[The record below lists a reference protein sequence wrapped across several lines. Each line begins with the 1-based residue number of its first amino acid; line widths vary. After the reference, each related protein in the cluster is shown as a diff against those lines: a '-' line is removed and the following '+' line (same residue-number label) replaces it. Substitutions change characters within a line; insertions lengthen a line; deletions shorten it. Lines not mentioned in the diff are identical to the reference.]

1 MKMFY
6 KANLAS
12 LSASFCDYIITI
24 LMVKMYFDPLTS
36 SITGNV
42 FGGLINFLI
51 CRHWVFDA
59 RNGSVA
65 LQSKKYLL
73 VWTGNLLINAFG
85 LYIFINVLKVP
96 YITAKIIT
104 SIVVSFAYNYP
115 IQKRYVFKTTQ
126 LK

>member
-1 MKMFY
+1 MFY
-6 KANLAS
+6 KATVAS
-12 LSASFCDYIITI
+12 LSASFSDFLITI
-24 LMVKMYFDPLTS
+24 LLVSLNFDHLFS

-51 CRHWVFDA
+51 CRRWVFEA
-59 RNGSVA
+59 RNDSVA
-65 LQSKKYLL
+65 LQSKRYLL
-73 VWTGNLLINAFG
+73 VWIGNLLVNAFG
-85 LYIFINVLKVP
+85 LYLFINVLKVP

-104 SIVVSFAYNYP
+104 SIVVGFVYNYP

>member
-1 MKMFY
+1 MFY
-6 KANLAS
+6 KANVASSSAS
-12 LSASFCDYIITI
+12 LCDYIITI
-24 LMVKMYFDPLTS
+24 FLVRLHCDPLFS

>member
-6 KANLAS
+6 KANVAS